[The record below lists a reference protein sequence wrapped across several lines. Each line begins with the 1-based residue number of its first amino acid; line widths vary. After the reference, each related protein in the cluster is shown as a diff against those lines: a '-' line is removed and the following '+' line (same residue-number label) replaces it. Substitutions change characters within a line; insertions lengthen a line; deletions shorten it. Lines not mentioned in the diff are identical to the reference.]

1 MISHITFYVFTFY
14 VFTFYVFTFYVFT
27 FYVFTFYVFTFYV
40 FTFHVFPP
48 IPPNR
53 MDLSMSIYEE
63 LGVRPLINAS
73 ATLTR
78 LGGSVMPREVVAA
91 MVEASQHFVPL
102 DELQRRVG
110 ERLATMTRNEAAY
123 VSSGAAAGLVLATA
137 ACIAGNDPQK
147 IAQLP
152 DTTGLKN
159 EVIIH
164 KVHRNGYDHA
174 VRQVGVKVVEIG
186 DGEQT
191 TAADLAAAVNDNT
204 AAIFWFQ
211 GAMTGRG
218 DLPLAEVIAVANR
231 HNVPVVV
238 DAAAQL
244 PPVENLWRYTEMGA
258 ALAVFSGGKDLRGPQ
273 SSGLIVGRKELI
285 EACRING
292 NPNHSIGRPMKV
304 GKEEMVG
311 LLKAVELYLKRDHMA
326 RASQDEEV
334 VTGWCS
340 ELNQLPGVHAERSFP
355 NEAGQ
360 PLPRALVQ
368 IDRARVGLSRDAVVD
383 ALEQGTPAIAVAKG
397 GTDGIY
403 LNPMTLADGEE
414 QIVLDR
420 LLEILRRA

>member
-1 MISHITFYVFTFY
+1 MG
-14 VFTFYVFTFYVFT
+14 
-27 FYVFTFYVFTFYV
+27 
-40 FTFHVFPP
+40 
-48 IPPNR
+48 
-53 MDLSMSIYEE
+53 IYEE

-78 LGGSVMPREVVAA
+78 LGGSIMPREVVEA

-110 ERLATMTRNEAAY
+110 ERLATMTNNEAAY

-137 ACIAGNDPQK
+137 ACVAGTDPK
-147 IAQLP
+147 AIAQLP
-152 DTTGLKN
+152 DLTGLKN

-186 DGEQT
+186 DGAQT
-191 TAADLAAAVNDNT
+191 TAADLEAAINANT

-231 HNVPVVV
+231 HHVPVIV
-238 DAAAQL
+238 DGAAQV
-244 PPVENLWRYTEMGA
+244 PPAENLWRFTQMGA

-273 SSGLIVGRKELI
+273 SSGLIVGRKDLI

-311 LLKAVELYLKRDHMA
+311 LLKAVELYLKRDHVA

-334 VTGWCS
+334 VAGWCN
-340 ELNQLPGVHAERSFP
+340 ELNKLAGVHAERSFP

-360 PLPRALVQ
+360 PLSRAYVT
-368 IDRARVGLSRDAVVD
+368 IDHSTAGLSRDAVVD
-383 ALEQGTPAIAVAKG
+383 ALEQGTPSIYVSKAG
-397 GTDGIY
+397 DNGIY
-403 LNPMTLADGEE
+403 LNPMTLTDGEE

-420 LLEILRRA
+420 LLEILHQA